1 MQNLLTDETIA
12 KLKRFQLSAQQI
24 VEGFLIGLHKSPY
37 HGFSVEFSDHRQ
49 YNPGDPLKNI
59 DWKVVARTERYY
71 VKRYEE
77 ETNLRCYILFD
88 HSKSMFYKSGETTK
102 IEYARQ
108 LAGALAWLMMS
119 QKDAVGLFTFT
130 NKITQAYYPKAFR
143 SYLAKIF
150 ETLLETEAEDTTDVQ
165 PVLHQMAEAIK
176 KRSLIILISDLL
188 DEPEKILNGLKH
200 FRNRHHEVIVFHIQ
214 DPQEEHFKFR
224 RETEFV
230 DSETGEKIKVTPW
243 QIRGS
248 YLDAYNSYV
257 QTLKEGC
264 HQVQIEYNPVTTAT
278 PFNDLL
284 VKYLIKRRK
293 G

>member
-1 MQNLLTDETIA
+1 MANLLSDETIA
-12 KLKRFQLSAQQI
+12 KLLRFQLTAQQI

-49 YNPGDPLKNI
+49 YNQGDPLKNI

-88 HSKSMFYKSGETTK
+88 HSKSMFYQSGDMTK
-102 IEYARQ
+102 IDYARQ

-119 QKDAVGLFTFT
+119 QKDAVGLVTFT
-130 NKITQAYYPKAFR
+130 NTITQSFLPKAFR
-143 SYLAKIF
+143 SYLAQIF
-150 ETLLETEAEDTTDVQ
+150 KALLTAEPQDSTDIL
-165 PVLHQMAEAIK
+165 PVLNQMAEAIK

-188 DEPEKILNGLKH
+188 DEPEKILTGLKN

-224 RETEFV
+224 RETEFI
-230 DSETGEKIKVTPW
+230 DSETKEKIKVTPW

-248 YLDAYNSYV
+248 YLESYNNYIE
-257 QTLKEGC
+257 TLKTGC
-264 HQVQIEYNPVTTAT
+264 HQAQIEYNPVTTAT